1 MIKFV
6 AIVVG
11 AFILILIALVYLVT
25 ASEPATLNTS
35 YTNDDL
41 PEARIWDVALSDE
54 ANLKTQLEQALD
66 GTNRGVPRID
76 TVLIYERPTASASV
90 NAIAITFAIKQGGSS
105 NANIRKDITEIL
117 RVVDKS
123 PINNYKELY
132 VNATKHRCD
141 NYGNCGEKLFDHKE
155 YYKTTID
162 RIDWSN
168 FDSFDVYDIADV
180 IQYD

>member
-1 MIKFV
+1 MIKFQG
-6 AIVVG
+6 IVVG
-11 AFILILIALVYLVT
+11 AFILILIAFGCLVT
-25 ASEPATLNTS
+25 ACEPTTLNTS
-35 YTNDDL
+35 DTNNEL
-41 PEARIWDVALSDE
+41 PEARIWDVGLSDE
-54 ANLKTQLEQALD
+54 SNLKTQLEQALG
-66 GTNRGVPRID
+66 GTNRDVPRID

-132 VNATKHRCD
+132 VNATKHGCD
-141 NYGNCGEKLFDHKE
+141 KYGNCGEKHFAHKA

-162 RIDWSN
+162 RINWNN
-168 FDSFDVYDIADV
+168 FDSFDVYDIADE
-180 IQYD
+180 IRID